1 MIHPLSSQKHSSF
14 TRFLFAVIILF
25 VAFGCR
31 SSEPVVE
38 PEQPQQEISQ
48 TSIKDSLQTDSVSEY
63 PDSLKPNRELRAVW
77 VATVANIDWP
87 SEPGLPVDE
96 QKEEMIDILDRAA
109 SLNMNA
115 IIFQVRPAA
124 DALYD
129 SPYEPWS
136 YYLTGKMGQAPLPE
150 YDPLEFAVT
159 EAHKR
164 GLELHAWFNPYRA
177 GHPTDRS
184 EISADH
190 ISKIHPDWVH
200 EYGEYLWLD
209 PGIPEVRQYTVDLIL
224 DVVKRYDI
232 DGVHFDDYFYP
243 YPSYAD
249 GADFP
254 DSESWQKA
262 VERGTTLSRKDWRRN
277 NVDLLMEQLSEEISN
292 IKPHVKFGISPFGI
306 WRPGYPEHT
315 TGFDAYDELYADA
328 RLWLKQGWVDYFTPQ
343 IYYRLDQV
351 GQPFP
356 IMLDWWVDQNDHNRH
371 IWPGL
376 FTSRI
381 RTSWP
386 ANEITGQLY
395 TSRAFPNVTGAVHFS
410 MKAFMENPDDFNQI
424 LAAGPNAY
432 PSLIPASPWMSTK
445 QPAAPSISF
454 HDYNSYWSINVA
466 PKNGDD
472 IRWWVVRTKLN
483 NQWEIE
489 YFPATHRE
497 IDFFGGEGMKRPS
510 EIIVSGVN
518 RAGVEGFLSEPIKT
532 DSFDL
537 SEKDSIKLPESFINR
552 KDWADHKPAGYDANA
567 VRRNM
572 LRGDTLKF
580 RDLTLIYS
588 NLINSIEYPQ
598 RLLGQPSNDKNE
610 TSNSEESQRVSI
622 QLFRN
627 GVSEKM
633 TLEPGEAFNWYGY
646 HIGVISTNFDS
657 GMVQFEMSTV
667 NSMKVDRASARSTGS
682 AEYRL
687 RVPHQINQITL
698 HHSGSSEPLRPED
711 DPVEILNNLFEWG
724 AEDRNWWDVPYH
736 YLIDLDGNIYE
747 GRDPKYAGETNT
759 SYDPRG
765 HLLISVMGNYNQQE
779 PTEAQLDAIAE
790 MMAYAIQKYDLSV
803 EDIYGHGDWADT
815 SCPGDHLQKY
825 LEDGTLKEKVKK
837 KLNIRIPHK

>member
-1 MIHPLSSQKHSSF
+1 MSCNYIFKNH
-14 TRFLFAVIILF
+14 LFRLFSISILLLF
-25 VAFGCR
+25 MYVGCR
-31 SSEPVVE
+31 SS
-38 PEQPQQEISQ
+38 QPIIESQDAPPTEMDTLQTTTHPTEIS
-48 TSIKDSLQTDSVSEY
+48 DSLQ
-63 PDSLKPNRELRAVW
+63 PNRELRAVW

-96 QKEEMIDILDRAA
+96 QKEEMINILNRAA
-109 SLNMNA
+109 SLNLNT

-177 GHPTDRS
+177 GHPADKS
-184 EISADH
+184 EISPNH
-190 ISKIHPDWVH
+190 ISKTHPDWVH
-200 EYGEYLWLD
+200 EYGDYLWLD
-209 PGIPEVRQYTVDLIL
+209 PGIPQVRRYTVDLIL

-254 DSESWQKA
+254 DSESWQRA
-262 VERGTTLSRKDWRRN
+262 VENGSTLSRKDWRRN
-277 NVDLLMEQLSEEISN
+277 NVDLLMEELSEEISK

-306 WRPGYPEHT
+306 WRPGYPKQT

-356 IMLDWWVDQNDHNRH
+356 IMLDWWVDQNDHDRH

-381 RTSWP
+381 RSTWP
-386 ANEITGQLY
+386 VNEITGQLY

-410 MKAFMENPDDFNQI
+410 MKTFMENPDDFNQI
-424 LAAGPNAY
+424 ISAGPNAY
-432 PSLIPASPWMSTK
+432 PSLIPASPWMSIEK
-445 QPAAPSISF
+445 PEAPLVSF
-454 HDYNSYWSINVA
+454 HDYNSYWSLNIDPQN
-466 PKNGDD
+466 DD
-472 IRWWVVRTKLN
+472 SIQWWVIRTKFN
-483 NQWEIE
+483 DQWEIE
-489 YFPATHRE
+489 YFPAYHRE
-497 IDFFGGEGMKRPS
+497 IDFFGGEGMRRPS
-510 EIIVSGVN
+510 EVIVSGVN
-518 RAGVEGFLSEPIKT
+518 RAGVEGALSEAIKT
-532 DSFDL
+532 DTFDSRVKNN
-537 SEKDSIKLPESFINR
+537 SELPENFIER
-552 KDWADHKPAGYDANA
+552 EDWANHEPLGYDANA
-567 VRRNM
+567 VRRN
-572 LRGDTLKF
+572 LLQGDTLKF

-588 NLINSIEYPQ
+588 NLIKSMDYPQ
-598 RLLGQPSNDKNE
+598 HLAGITSEGNE
-610 TSNSEESQRVSI
+610 GEKPEESQRVSV

-627 GVSEKM
+627 GVTERM
-633 TLEPGEAFNWYGY
+633 NLEPGEAFNWYGY
-646 HIGVISTNFDS
+646 HIGLINTNFDS
-657 GMVQFEMSTV
+657 GMAQFETSTV
-667 NSMKVDRASARSTGS
+667 NSMEVDRASARSTGS

-687 RVPHQINQITL
+687 RVPHQIHQITL
-698 HHSGSSEPLRPED
+698 HHSGSSEPLQPED
-711 DPVEILNNLFEWG
+711 DPIAILNALFEWG
-724 AEDRNWWDVPYH
+724 AEERNWWDVPYH

-747 GRDPKYAGETNT
+747 GREARFAGETNT
-759 SYDPRG
+759 TYDPRG

-779 PTEAQLDAIAE
+779 PTDAQINAIAE
-790 MMAYAIQKYDLSV
+790 MMAYAIQKYNLSID
-803 EDIYGHGDWADT
+803 DIYGHGDWADT

-825 LEDGTLKEKVKK
+825 LDNGTIREKVE
-837 KLNIRIPHK
+837 KLLKSAK

>member
-1 MIHPLSSQKHSSF
+1 MIHPLSSFKFSYLTQ
-14 TRFLFAVIILF
+14 FLSAIVIVLL
-25 VAFGCR
+25 AFGCR
-31 SSEPVVE
+31 SSKTVVE
-38 PEQPQQEISQ
+38 SETPQKNLPKSP
-48 TSIKDSLQTDSVSEY
+48 
-63 PDSLKPNRELRAVW
+63 PDSLKVSPDIEPTDSLQPNRELRAVW

-109 SLNMNA
+109 ALNMNA

-136 YYLTGKMGQAPLPE
+136 YYLTGKMGQEPLPE

-177 GHPTDRS
+177 GHPADKS
-184 EISADH
+184 EISPDH
-190 ISKIHPDWVH
+190 VSKIHPDWVR
-200 EYGEYLWLD
+200 EYGDYLWLD
-209 PGIPEVRQYTVDLIL
+209 PGIPEVRQYTVDLIM

-262 VERGTTLSRKDWRRN
+262 VESGSTLSRKDWRRN
-277 NVDLLMEQLSEEISN
+277 NVDLLMEELSEEISQT
-292 IKPHVKFGISPFGI
+292 KPYVKFGISPFGI
-306 WRPGYPEHT
+306 WRPGYPKQT

-328 RLWLKQGWVDYFTPQ
+328 RRWLKEGWVDYFTPQ

-381 RTSWP
+381 RSTWP

-410 MKAFMENPDDFNQI
+410 MKTFMENPNDFNQI

-432 PSLIPASPWMSTK
+432 PSLIPASPWMSTDK
-445 QPAAPSISF
+445 PDAPLISF
-454 HDYNSYWSINVA
+454 HDYNAYWSITIDSN
-466 PKNGDD
+466 NDDD
-472 IRWWVVRTKLN
+472 IQWWIVRSKLN
-483 NQWEIE
+483 DQWEIE

-497 IDFFGGEGMKRPS
+497 IDFFGGNGMKRPS
-510 EIIVSGVN
+510 KIIVSGVN
-518 RAGVEGFLSEPIKT
+518 RAGVEGALSDPIET
-532 DSFDL
+532 QLFESTGN
-537 SEKDSIKLPESFINR
+537 SPSLPEHFVKR
-552 KDWADHKPAGYDANA
+552 EDWADHEPLGYDANA
-567 VRRNM
+567 VRRN
-572 LRGDTLKF
+572 LLQGVTLKF
-580 RDLTLIYS
+580 RDLTLIYT
-588 NLINSIEYPQ
+588 NLIKSMDFPQ
-598 RLLGQPSNDKNE
+598 RLLGIPSEDNNE
-610 TSNSEESQRVSI
+610 RESEEDQRVSI

-627 GVSEKM
+627 GVSEKVN
-633 TLEPGEAFNWYGY
+633 LKPGEAFNWYGY
-646 HIGVISTNFDS
+646 HLSLINTDFDS
-657 GMVQFEMSTV
+657 GLVQFEISTV
-667 NSMKVDRASARSTGS
+667 NSMEVDRASARSTGS

-698 HHSGSSEPLRPED
+698 HHSGSSEPLQPD
-711 DPVEILNNLFEWG
+711 DNPVEILNALFEWG
-724 AEDRNWWDVPYH
+724 ARDRNWWDVPYH

-747 GRDPKYAGETNT
+747 GREPKYAGETNT
-759 SYDPRG
+759 TYDPRG

-779 PTEAQLDAIAE
+779 PTDAQINAIAE
-790 MMAYAIQKYDLSV
+790 MMAYAIQQYDLSV
-803 EDIYGHGDWADT
+803 DDIYGHGDWADT

-825 LEDGTLKEKVKK
+825 LDDGTFRKKVEDLLKAAK
-837 KLNIRIPHK
+837 

>member
-1 MIHPLSSQKHSSF
+1 MIHPLSSQKFSIIS
-14 TRFLFAVIILF
+14 RLLFAIIILLI
-25 VAFGCR
+25 AFGCR
-31 SSEPVVE
+31 SSEQIVDPE
-38 PEQPQQEISQ
+38 PAEETITQRS
-48 TSIKDSLQTDSVSEY
+48 SSDSVKTESVTVY
-63 PDSLKPNRELRAVW
+63 PDSLKPNRELRAAW

-87 SEPGLPVDE
+87 SKPGLSVDE

-109 SLNMNA
+109 SLNLNA

-159 EAHKR
+159 EAHQR

-177 GHPTDRS
+177 GHPADKS
-184 EISADH
+184 EISPDH
-190 ISKIHPDWVH
+190 VSKVHPDWVH
-200 EYGEYLWLD
+200 EYGDYLWLD

-243 YPSYAD
+243 YPSYAN

-254 DSESWQKA
+254 DTESWQTA
-262 VERGTTLSRKDWRRN
+262 VENGSTLSRKDWRRN
-277 NVDLLMEQLSEEISN
+277 NVNLLMEELSKEISN

-306 WRPGYPEHT
+306 WRPGYPKQT

-356 IMLDWWVDQNDHNRH
+356 IMLDWWVDQNDYDRH

-381 RTSWP
+381 RTTWP

-410 MKAFMENPDDFNQI
+410 MKTFMENPDDFNQI

-432 PSLIPASPWMSTK
+432 PSLIPESPWMSTQK
-445 QPAAPSISF
+445 PDAPFVSF
-454 HDYNSYWSINVA
+454 HDYHSYRSLNID
-466 PKNGDD
+466 PKNSDN
-472 IRWWVVRTKLN
+472 IQTWVVRTKFN
-483 NQWEIE
+483 DQWEIE
-489 YFPATHRE
+489 YFPAVHRE

-518 RAGVEGFLSEPIKT
+518 RTGVEGALSEPIKT
-532 DSFDL
+532 NLIDSTAMNTI
-537 SEKDSIKLPESFINR
+537 ELPKNFVER
-552 KDWADHKPAGYDANA
+552 DDWADHEPLGYDANA
-567 VRRNM
+567 VRIN
-572 LRGDTLKF
+572 LLPGDTLKF
-580 RDLTLIYS
+580 RNLTLIYS
-588 NLINSIEYPQ
+588 NLIKAMNYPQ
-598 RLLGQPSNDKNE
+598 QLSGIKSDDNE
-610 TSNSEESQRVSI
+610 NEESEENQSISI

-627 GVSEKM
+627 GVSERM
-633 TLEPGEAFNWYGY
+633 NLEPGEALNWYGY
-646 HIGVISTNFDS
+646 HIGVINTNFDS
-657 GMVQFEMSTV
+657 GMAQFEISTV
-667 NSMKVDRASARSTGS
+667 NSMEIDRASARSTGS

-687 RVPHQINQITL
+687 RVPHQVHQITL

-711 DPVEILNNLFEWG
+711 DPVAILNDLFEWG

-736 YLIDLDGNIYE
+736 YLIDLEGHIYE
-747 GRDPKYAGETNT
+747 GRDAKYAGETNT
-759 SYDPRG
+759 TYDPRG
-765 HLLISVMGNYNQQE
+765 HLLISVMGNYNEQE
-779 PTEAQLDAIAE
+779 PTDAQINAIAE

-803 EDIYGHGDWADT
+803 DDIYAHRDWADT

-825 LEDGTLKEKVKK
+825 LDDGTFQEKVEQLLEASK
-837 KLNIRIPHK
+837 